1 MSANYAVR
9 CRQVEKVFGRGDT
22 AVRALRGVDWDVP
35 LGQISML
42 VGQSGC
48 GKTTLLSVITG
59 LLDATDGTV
68 EVLGELLNE
77 LRGNRANQFR
87 LLNIGFIYQQYNL
100 LPALTA
106 AENAAVP
113 LLAAGV
119 PRKRAVDRGRELLDT
134 LGMRSRSEAL
144 PRDLSGGQ
152 QQRVAIAR
160 ALIGEPRLIVCDE
173 PTSSLDAESGHAVLQ
188 LLRGVAVSTDRAV
201 IVVTHD
207 NRIFEF
213 ADSITQMEDGRITR
227 RANGN
232 GRGTTAGPTM
242 EVSDSSR

>member
-1 MSANYAVR
+1 VDAAYAVR
-9 CRQVEKVFGRGDT
+9 CENVEKVFGSGDT

-35 LGQISML
+35 LGEISML

-59 LLDATDGTV
+59 LLDASVGSV
-68 EVLGELLNE
+68 EVLGERLQE
-77 LRGNRANQFR
+77 LKGSRANEFR
-87 LLNIGFIYQQYNL
+87 LANIGFIFQQYNL

-113 LLAAGV
+113 LFAANV
-119 PRKRAVDRGRELLDT
+119 ARREATERGRELLNT
-134 LGMRSRSEAL
+134 LGLGNRVDAL

-160 ALIGEPRLIVCDE
+160 ALIHEPRLVVCDE
-173 PTSSLDAESGHAVLQ
+173 PTAALDAHSGHAVMEILHD
-188 LLRGVAVSTDRAV
+188 VAVSPERAV
-201 IVVTHD
+201 VVVTHD

-213 ADSITQMEDGRITR
+213 AHSITHMEDGRIVR
-227 RANGN
+227 RSNGN
-232 GRGTTAGPTM
+232 GAPRA
-242 EVSDSSR
+242 SSPEATITH